1 MQSSLTVTDHH
12 MFHICSQFDVDL
24 FQCPFGTRKNPS
36 SLLCQT
42 VLILYF
48 SFAFVF
54 KIFAALLSRFLL
66 FVYFSLFTVTVL
78 QSIRLAPLLTCPEM
92 LLGREGTALYPYIM
106 YKAQD
111 FAVPICCGIPINN
124 VWQKAAPRPAHLTF
138 QRRESRQKQTTPL
151 DTRAQSNSVQ
161 RGWNEAFHS
170 QSLGEL
176 IPAQLTPTLGLAHAA
191 WKEINGKG
199 FNRLTIIGLIV

>member
-1 MQSSLTVTDHH
+1 MPPQHEEKSIQSAS
-12 MFHICSQFDVDL
+12 I
-24 FQCPFGTRKNPS
+24 
-36 SLLCQT
+36 
-42 VLILYF
+42 LILYF
-48 SFAFVF
+48 SFVFLF
-54 KIFAALLSRFLL
+54 KIFAALLSWFLC
-66 FVYFSLFTVTVL
+66 FVCFSLLTVTIL
-78 QSIRLAPLLTCPEM
+78 QSTRLAPLLTCPEM
-92 LLGREGTALYPYIM
+92 PLGREGTALYPYIM

-151 DTRAQSNSVQ
+151 DTRAQSNLVQ
-161 RGWNEAFHS
+161 RGWNEAFHF
-170 QSLGEL
+170 QSSGEL
-176 IPAQLTPTLGLAHAA
+176 IPAQLTPTSGLAHEA